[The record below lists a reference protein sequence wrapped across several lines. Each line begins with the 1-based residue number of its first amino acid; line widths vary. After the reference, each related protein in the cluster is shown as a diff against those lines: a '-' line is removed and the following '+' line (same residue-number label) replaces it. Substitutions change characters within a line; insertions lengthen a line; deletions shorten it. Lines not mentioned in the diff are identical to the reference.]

1 MIFLVLSIVSSVLI
15 GVVIRV
21 NEARRL
27 DRSGVMLFNYL
38 AATAFAFAACDRGVL
53 ADHVLLLVPMAAAS
67 SFFFVSAFL
76 VYMRAVGRLG
86 LAVPVTITRLSV
98 VLPVLGSM
106 LLFDERLNPW
116 QAAGLA
122 FALVAIVLFGDPGGV
137 EAAVDRERSAPG
149 EGGGPTPGRP
159 DAGGETGRTGAA
171 APVDGG
177 GGVLGLALL
186 LFLLM
191 GAGDF
196 SLKIF
201 REIFEPA
208 LTMSFIFLVFAVS
221 ALYTLGFVLARGR
234 PIDRRVVAGGLL
246 LGIPNFAAAYF
257 ILRVLRVYSG
267 PVAFPL
273 NNIGIILLSTA
284 AGYLLWR
291 ERLRLRTGLAILLAI
306 VSVIL
311 LNATRIG

>member
-1 MIFLVLSIVSSVLI
+1 VSRDHLLRGLSIMIFLVLSIVSSVLI

-21 NEARRL
+21 NEGRGL
-27 DRSGVMLFNYL
+27 DRLGVMLFNYI
-38 AATAFAFAACDRGVL
+38 AATAFAFAACDRGAL
-53 ADHVLLLVPMAAAS
+53 AGHILLLAPMAAAS
-67 SFFFVSAFL
+67 SFFFVTAFL

-106 LLFDERLNPW
+106 LLFDERLNRW
-116 QAAGLA
+116 QVAGLA
-122 FALVAIVLFGDPGGV
+122 LALVAIVLFSDPGAV
-137 EAAVDRERSAPG
+137 QAAAEGNRHL
-149 EGGGPTPGRP
+149 EGGYGRP
-159 DAGGETGRTGAA
+159 TGGEAVAR
-171 APVDGG
+171 GG
-177 GGVLGLALL
+177 GGVICLAPL

-196 SLKIF
+196 SLKVF
-201 REIFEPA
+201 REIFEPS

-221 ALYTLGFVLARGR
+221 TLYTLGFLLARRR

-257 ILRVLRVYSG
+257 ILRVLRVYTG
-267 PVAFPL
+267 AVAFPL

-291 ERLRLRTGLAILLAI
+291 ERLRLRTGLAVLLAI

-311 LNATRIG
+311 LNAVGGG